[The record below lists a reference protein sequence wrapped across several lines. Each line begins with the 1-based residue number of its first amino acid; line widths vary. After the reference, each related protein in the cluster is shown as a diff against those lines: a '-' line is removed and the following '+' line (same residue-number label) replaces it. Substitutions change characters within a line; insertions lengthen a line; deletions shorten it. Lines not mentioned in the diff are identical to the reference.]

1 MNKVEAIEREV
12 QSLSPDE
19 LATFRAW
26 FLEFDADAWDRQIE
40 ADVRAGKLDALAKQ
54 AIKAYRAGETSP
66 L

>member
-12 QSLSPDE
+12 RSLSPEE

-40 ADVRAGKLDALAKQ
+40 EDGRAGKLDTLAEK
-54 AIKAYRAGETSP
+54 AIEAYRAGKASP